1 MSILGKQRKVDWEVV
16 YEGVNGLM
24 DLYAEDPDSKG
35 MNGILKGFRK
45 YVDDLFRAAD
55 EGRPVVWHN
64 CGCSPELI
72 KGLEGVQSMPIEVLA
87 VLQDLVGDSKYTM
100 ALIDEAEAHGV
111 ASEVCSIDKAAVGS
125 VLGGLYPEPVCMLYH
140 NTPCDSQI
148 AAIKTTAELTGKPF
162 RMMDVPY
169 LSGGREVEYLARQMA
184 EGIPFLEEHTGR
196 RFSWDRFREVCEESN
211 RTAEYLRDWNDLRR
225 HIPCPQVSKIVALC
239 TALLVAF
246 SGDPEGTAVARAF
259 RDEARE
265 RIERGESAVEGGE
278 MYRAV
283 WYQDPVWWDLQFY
296 DWMEAELKLV
306 IPMDLFGYYAPEA
319 LIDTSSPESML
330 RGLARKSLRVLPMSR
345 QFKGPIDNFIDD
357 YLKMCAEYGADFG
370 IFAGHVA
377 CKHGLGGIGLFRE
390 ASREAGIP
398 LLYFEFD
405 MFDPRVTPAETIQAE
420 IANFIEVVVKPAK
433 DQSGAA
439 R

>member
-1 MSILGKQRKVDWEVV
+1 MSILDRKRQEDWEVV
-16 YEGVNGLM
+16 YEGVNGLI
-24 DLYAEDPDSKG
+24 DLYLEDPDSKG
-35 MNGILKGFRK
+35 MNAILGGFRK
-45 YVDDLFRAAD
+45 FIEDLFHSID
-55 EGRPVVWHN
+55 ENRPIVWHN

-72 KGLEGVQSMPIEVLA
+72 KGLDGVQSMPIEVLT
-87 VLQDLVGDSKYTM
+87 VLQDIVGDVNYTIG
-100 ALIDEAEAHGV
+100 LIDEAESHGL

-125 VLGGLYPEPVCMLYH
+125 VLKGLYPTPVCMLYH

-148 AAIKTTAELTGKPF
+148 AAIKTLTNLTGKPV

-169 LSGGREVEYLARQMA
+169 LYGDREVKYLARQMREA
-184 EGIPFLEEHTGR
+184 IPFLEEHTGKK
-196 RFSWDRFREVCEESN
+196 FDWDLFRQVCEASN
-211 RTAEYLRDWNDLRR
+211 RTAEHLRDWNELRR
-225 HIPCPQVSKIVALC
+225 QTPCPQVSKIVALC

-246 SGDPEGTAVARAF
+246 SGDPEGAAIAKAF
-259 RDEARE
+259 RDEAKE
-265 RIERGESAVEGGE
+265 RIERGESAVVGGE
-278 MYRAV
+278 SYRAI

-296 DWMEAELKLV
+296 DWMESELKLV

-319 LIDTSSPESML
+319 LIDTSTPELML
-330 RGLARKSLRVLPMSR
+330 EGLARKSLRVLPMSR

-357 YLKMCAEYGADFG
+357 YLRMCVEYHADFG

-405 MFDPRVTPAETIQAE
+405 MFDPRVTSAETIQAE
-420 IANFIEVVVKPAK
+420 ISHFVEDIVKPRK
-433 DQSGAA
+433 ESQ
-439 R
+439 